1 MSDLSLRLT
10 YTSTAREYD
19 LENKSGISLSET
31 SKRRLL
37 AFTFSCSPVES
48 ITLTTRVSASQIA
61 PSGEKGFLLCQDI
74 SYSFHNVPLR
84 LWFRYALCS
93 SDGYDSRLYAWEN
106 DLLHSFSVPAMY
118 GECSR
123 AFVMISW
130 KPTGKIELRAKYAV
144 TASKAEFVK
153 EIKQEVRAQCQIMF

>member
-1 MSDLSLRLT
+1 MT
-10 YTSTAREYD
+10 YTSAAREYD

-31 SKRRLL
+31 VKRELL
-37 AFTFSCSPVES
+37 AFTFSCSPVENIS
-48 ITLTTRVSASQIA
+48 LTTRVSTSHIS

-74 SYSFHNVPLR
+74 SYTFHTIPLR

-130 KPTGKIELRAKYAV
+130 KPIEKIELRAKYAV
-144 TASKAEFVK
+144 TASKAELAR

>member
-1 MSDLSLRLT
+1 LRIT
-10 YTSTAREYD
+10 YTSAAREYD

-31 SKRRLL
+31 RKRGLL
-37 AFTFSCSPVES
+37 AFTFSCSPAENIS
-48 ITLTTRVSASQIA
+48 LTTRVSTSHITS
-61 PSGEKGFLLCQDI
+61 SGEKGFLLCQDI
-74 SYSFHNVPLR
+74 SYAFHAVPLR

-106 DLLHSFSVPAMY
+106 DLLHSFSIPALY

-130 KPTGKIELRAKYAV
+130 KPTGKIEVRAKYAV
-144 TASKAEFVK
+144 TASKAEIGK
-153 EIKQEVRAQCQIMF
+153 EIKQEVRMQCQIMF